1 MPGLAARISILC
13 IFFNQDRGACDSLVV
28 SVAISSINWDP
39 VRWPG
44 IGQVITGLFVPE
56 RRKET
61 NRNLRGPGASGK
73 KTREKDTA
81 FSIPCMSESTSTTS
95 SEETV
100 SLEKLRQNCGDSWE
114 RAYRELWRVGW
125 IAAKRK
131 LPYDSKEQLEDL
143 LSQVIGNEIV
153 PQLINP
159 TREAFVKAMT
169 FDDILNLT
177 SRILGNRAI
186 DEIRKRTRRPDSSD
200 IDRVPESE
208 VAAKTDDGAKGRA
221 EELMLALSQLDDRY
235 RVILEDF
242 YFEDLST
249 EEISRRRGRPK
260 GTICSDLVKA
270 RKLVGTLLTESGGQ
284 EFNQVQA

>member
-1 MPGLAARISILC
+1 M
-13 IFFNQDRGACDSLVV
+13 
-28 SVAISSINWDP
+28 
-39 VRWPG
+39 
-44 IGQVITGLFVPE
+44 
-56 RRKET
+56 
-61 NRNLRGPGASGK
+61 PGASGK

-81 FSIPCMSESTSTTS
+81 FPIANMSETTSTTIP
-95 SEETV
+95 EETL
-100 SLEKLRQNCGDSWE
+100 SLEKLRQNCGESWE
-114 RAYRELWRVGW
+114 RAYRELWRVAW

-153 PQLINP
+153 PQVINP

-186 DEIRKRTRRPDSSD
+186 DEIRKRTRRPESSD

-208 VAAKTDDGAKGRA
+208 VAAKTDEGAKGRA

-249 EEISRRRGRPK
+249 EEISQRRGRPK